1 MKRTLALLATLLI
14 APLATLKAADT
25 NKPNIIVIL
34 ADDLGY
40 GDVSCNGATK
50 IKTPNIDRLAR
61 EGMRFTDAHAPAS
74 VCTPTRYG
82 LLTGRYCWRTRLQK
96 GTLGTSHPLLIKP
109 DRMTIASLLQSHG
122 YKTAAVGK
130 WHLGYG
136 TAKLVDWNRPLAPGP
151 LELGFDYHFGV
162 PQNHNDN
169 SRAYVE
175 NHDVVGRKPGEAFRI
190 IPGIAFPEGLAE
202 PRVDDQVDTTL
213 TAKALGFIQEQRDRP
228 FFLYFTPCAP
238 HTHVTPAAKF
248 RGTSQAGIYGD
259 YIQELD
265 AHVGEI
271 LNRLDE
277 LKLSDKTLVIF
288 TSDNGAGLSD
298 FRGGGRP
305 ELKLAS
311 DAGGVLEQFQT
322 AKRDARAM
330 GHLANGD
337 WRGGKGEAYEGGQRE
352 PFIARWPGR
361 IPAGTES
368 AETIC
373 LTDMLATTASILGV
387 KLPDNAGEDS
397 YDILPAMTGQPLKN
411 PIRPATVLH
420 GGNGILSIR
429 SGPWKLVKSDG
440 SEKNANVKSR
450 HDELYNLATDPAE
463 AKDLAAEQPER
474 VKSLNALLEKY
485 ITEGRST
492 PGAPQKNDGEVRR
505 YPESRPAATKAKE
518 MAK

>member
-1 MKRTLALLATLLI
+1 MKSLISALLLLAGLSASA
-14 APLATLKAADT
+14 APADLQPAR
-25 NKPNIIVIL
+25 PNIIIMM

-61 EGMRFTDAHAPAS
+61 EGIRFTDAHAPAA

-82 LLTGRYCWRTRLQK
+82 LLTGRYSWRTRLQK
-96 GTLGTSHPLLIKP
+96 GTLGTSHPLLIATN
-109 DRMTIASLLQSHG
+109 RMTLASLLKGHG
-122 YKTAAVGK
+122 YKTAAIGK
-130 WHLGYG
+130 WHLGFG
-136 TAKLVDWNRPLAPGP
+136 TAKEVDWNKPLAPGP
-151 LELGFDYHFGV
+151 LELGFDYYFGV

-169 SRAYVE
+169 SRAFVE
-175 NHDVVGRKPGEAFRI
+175 NHDIVGRKPGEPFRI
-190 IPGIAFPEGLAE
+190 VPGKAFPEGLAE
-202 PRVDDQVDTTL
+202 PRVEDQVDTTL
-213 TAKALGFIQEQRDRP
+213 TAKALDFIQENRDRP

-271 LNRLDE
+271 LDRLDQ
-277 LKLSDKTLVIF
+277 LKLNEKTLVIF
-288 TSDNGAGLSD
+288 TSDNGGGASD
-298 FRGGGRP
+298 FRGGGVP

-311 DAGGVLEQFQT
+311 DAGGVREKFRT
-322 AKRDARAM
+322 AKRDADAM
-330 GHLANGD
+330 GHRNNGAL
-337 WRGGKGEAYEGGQRE
+337 RGAKGDAYEGGHRE
-352 PFIARWPGR
+352 PFVARWPGR
-361 IPAGTES
+361 IPAGSES

-373 LTDMLATTASILGV
+373 LTDLLATTASILGV

-397 YDILPAMTGQPLKN
+397 YNILTVLTGKTAGT

-420 GGNGILSIR
+420 GGNGIFSIR

-440 SEKNANVKSR
+440 SERNANVKTR
-450 HDELYNLATDPAE
+450 HDELYNLAEDLAE
-463 AKDLAAEQPER
+463 AKDLAAEHPDR
-474 VKSLNALLEKY
+474 VKAMNTLLEKF

-492 PGAPQKNDGEVRR
+492 PGSPQKNNVEVRR
-505 YPESRPAATKAKE
+505 YPSDEVKEKKPAK
-518 MAK
+518 

>member
-1 MKRTLALLATLLI
+1 M
-14 APLATLKAADT
+14 
-25 NKPNIIVIL
+25 

-96 GTLGTSHPLLIKP
+96 GTLGTSHPLLIEK
-109 DRMTIASLLQSHG
+109 DRLTVASLLKGEG
-122 YKTAAVGK
+122 YKTAAIGK

-136 TAKLVDWNRPLAPGP
+136 TARSVDWNKPLAPGP
-151 LELGFDYHFGV
+151 LEVGFDYHFGV

-169 SRAYVE
+169 SRAFVE
-175 NHDVVGRKPGEAFRI
+175 NHDVVGRKPGEEFRI
-190 IPGIAFPEGLAE
+190 VSGKAFPDGLAE

-213 TAKALGFIQEQRDRP
+213 TAKALDFIQENRDRP

-271 LNRLDE
+271 LDRLDE
-277 LKLSDKTLVIF
+277 LKLNDKTLVIF

-298 FRGGGRP
+298 FRGGGAP
-305 ELKLAS
+305 ELSLAS
-311 DAGGVLEQFQT
+311 DAGGVLEKFRT

-337 WRGGKGEAYEGGQRE
+337 LRGGKGEAYEGGQRE

-361 IPAGTES
+361 IPAGAES

-373 LTDMLATTASILGV
+373 LTDMLATTASILGA

-397 YDILPAMTGQPLKN
+397 YDILPALTGKALDA

-420 GGNGILSIR
+420 GGNGIFALR

-440 SEKNANVKSR
+440 SEKNATIKSK
-450 HDELYNLATDPAE
+450 HDELYNLATDPGE
-463 AKDLAAEQPER
+463 MKDLAAEQPER
-474 VKSLNALLEKY
+474 VKAMNELLEKY
-485 ITEGRST
+485 INEGRST
-492 PGAPQKNDGEVRR
+492 PGAPQKNNVEVRR
-505 YPESRPAATKAKE
+505 YPSSTTAKQKDSAE
-518 MAK
+518 

>member
-1 MKRTLALLATLLI
+1 MKHFIRIIAALLI
-14 APLATLKAADT
+14 ATPTALRGESST
-25 NKPNIIVIL
+25 PNIIIMM

-40 GDVSCNGATK
+40 GDVGCNGATK
-50 IKTPNIDRLAR
+50 IETPNIDRLAR
-61 EGMRFTDAHAPAS
+61 EGMRFTDAHAPSS

-96 GTLGTSHPLLIKP
+96 GTLGTSHPLLIEK
-109 DRMTIASLLQSHG
+109 DRMTVASLLKAHG
-122 YKTAAVGK
+122 YQTAAIGK

-136 TAKLVDWNRPLAPGP
+136 RARSVDWNQPLAPGP
-151 LELGFDYHFGV
+151 LEVGFAYHFGV
-162 PQNHNDN
+162 PQNHNDS
-169 SRAYVE
+169 SRAFVE
-175 NHDVVGRKPGEAFRI
+175 NHDIVGRKPGEAFRI
-190 IPGIAFPEGLAE
+190 VSGKAFPEGLAE

-213 TAKALGFIQEQRDRP
+213 TAKALDFIEKNRERP

-265 AHVGEI
+265 AHVGDV
-271 LNRLDE
+271 LKRLDE
-277 LKLSDKTLVIF
+277 LKLNDKTLVIF

-298 FRGGGRP
+298 FRGGGTP

-311 DAGGVLEQFQT
+311 EVGGVLDKFRT

-337 WRGGKGEAYEGGQRE
+337 WRGGKGDAYEGGHRE

-361 IPAGTES
+361 VPAGTES

-373 LTDMLATTASILGV
+373 LTDVLATTASILGA

-397 YDILPAMTGQPLKN
+397 YNILPALTGKSLDA

-420 GGNGILSIR
+420 GGRGIFAIR
-429 SGPWKLVKSDG
+429 CGSWKLVKSDG
-440 SEKNANVKSR
+440 SPRKGAAQSAP
-450 HDELYNLATDPAE
+450 HDELYNLATDPWE
-463 AKDLAAEQPER
+463 TKDLAAEQPER
-474 VKSLNALLEKY
+474 VKTMNELLEKY
-485 ITEGRST
+485 ITQGRST
-492 PGAPQKNDGEVRR
+492 PGAPQKNNVEVRR
-505 YPESRPAATKAKE
+505 YPSSVTAKD
-518 MAK
+518 